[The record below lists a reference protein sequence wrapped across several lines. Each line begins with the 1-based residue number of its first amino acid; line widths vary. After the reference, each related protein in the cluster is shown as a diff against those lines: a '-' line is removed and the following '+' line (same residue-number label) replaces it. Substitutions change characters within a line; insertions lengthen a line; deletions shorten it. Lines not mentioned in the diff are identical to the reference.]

1 MEYLFEQYSPYMVWV
16 FLATAGVWSIVM
28 GIAMIVARKNEEKE
42 KAKKMVANYFIGM
55 IIIFAI
61 LVAAPYLVHG
71 IALLIAG

>member
-1 MEYLFEQYSPYMVWV
+1 
-16 FLATAGVWSIVM
+16 M

-42 KAKKMVANYFIGM
+42 KAKKMVVNYLIGM

-61 LVAAPYLVHG
+61 IVAAPYLVRG